1 MFMLGIALLLSQ
13 GRQILGVPKPLYKP
27 AVTVGQREVLLG
39 PVPQPD
45 TVMEVRYEKEQ
56 MPEFTSNTVFGGT
69 DIVYAKGYVRWSVK
83 EGTIFSKPC
92 LIIKTD
98 GTTKGEIRTK
108 TKRFEYANQNTTTW
122 WVQTDGKLIRQ
133 SVQLNGPEGQK
144 HAEAVFWPDHIE
156 VSVSDGGRNK
166 SFTMYPNIDMTFIH
180 AMFKPMVEGD
190 KITVNYKE
198 FYTFDPFTQQFTKF
212 KAYVSGNFK
221 GTWLGEKFEGKH
233 FNIESEKLAQVAFLS
248 KENDLIKVD
257 LPDNT
262 SIVLNFLPHDR
273 DPFYKATGLKKI
285 GG

>member
-92 LIIKTD
+92 LITKTD

-108 TKRFEYANQNTTTW
+108 TKRF
-122 WVQTDGKLIRQ
+122 
-133 SVQLNGPEGQK
+133 
-144 HAEAVFWPDHIE
+144 
-156 VSVSDGGRNK
+156 
-166 SFTMYPNIDMTFIH
+166 
-180 AMFKPMVEGD
+180 
-190 KITVNYKE
+190 
-198 FYTFDPFTQQFTKF
+198 
-212 KAYVSGNFK
+212 
-221 GTWLGEKFEGKH
+221 
-233 FNIESEKLAQVAFLS
+233 
-248 KENDLIKVD
+248 
-257 LPDNT
+257 
-262 SIVLNFLPHDR
+262 
-273 DPFYKATGLKKI
+273 
-285 GG
+285 